1 MTISLT
7 CACGAR
13 LEIDE
18 TFAGQTVHCP
28 DCQRPL
34 TTPRP
39 ERAGVLTS
47 GFALASLT
55 LALVGAFTLLGT
67 VLAVAFGVLALRDI
81 ARRPEQVTGKGYA
94 VAGIALGLLLTAI
107 TGFALT
113 STELFG
119 LSNLPAR
126 MHWAG
131 KLDYD
136 GPEEIIRSRE
146 GFAIKRPSPKWGVKK
161 SDRNDDAPVWED
173 LLLVNV
179 ELDAHLLCYAETV
192 DEKMTLDECLKRV
205 EDGFRDKDRA
215 GIFGDARS
223 PGRRGRTERISTK
236 PLPPLGTAEIA
247 EMLVEKSM
255 AGQDRRF
262 LIRVIKSPGERTAYV
277 LIGGARQSRFARAEP
292 EIRKAL
298 DSFRMVDG
306 ARPQG
311 F

>member
-39 ERAGVLTS
+39 ERAGVVTS
-47 GFALASLT
+47 GFALASLI

-67 VLAVAFGVLALRDI
+67 LLAVVFGVLALRDV

-94 VAGIALGLLLTAI
+94 VAGIALGVFLTAL

-126 MHWAG
+126 WHWAG

-146 GFAIKRPSPKWGVKK
+146 GFAITRPSLKWGVKK
-161 SDRNDDAPVWED
+161 SDRNDDAPGVWED

-179 ELDAHLLCYAETV
+179 EQDAHLLCYAETV
-192 DEKMTLDECLKRV
+192 GENMSLEQCRQKV
-205 EDGFRDKDRA
+205 YNNFRDNDRA
-215 GIFGDARS
+215 EIFGSKQHSSRQKH
-223 PGRRGRTERISTK
+223 TELIATK
-236 PLPPLGTAEIA
+236 ELPLNGTAEVV

-255 AGQDRRF
+255 AGQNRRF
-262 LIRVIKSPGERTAYV
+262 LIRVLKSPGEATAFV
-277 LIGGARQSRFARAEP
+277 LIGGARQSHFARVEP

-298 DSFRMVDG
+298 DSFRRVG
-306 ARPQG
+306 
-311 F
+311 

>member
-7 CACGAR
+7 CVCGAR

-47 GFALASLT
+47 GFALTSLV

-67 VLAVAFGVLALRDI
+67 VLAVVFGVLALRDI
-81 ARRPEQVTGKGYA
+81 ARRPGQVTGKGYA
-94 VAGIALGLLLTAI
+94 VAGIALGVFLTAL

-136 GPEEIIRSRE
+136 GPDEIIRSRE
-146 GFAIKRPSPKWGVKK
+146 GFAVTRPSRRWGVKK
-161 SDRNDDAPVWED
+161 SEHNDDVLPVWED

-179 ELDAHLLCYAETV
+179 EQDAHLLCYAETV
-192 DEKMTLDECLKRV
+192 DEKMSLQQCQDKVLNS
-205 EDGFRDKDRA
+205 FRDNDRA
-215 GIFGDARS
+215 GLFGGKQG
-223 PGRRGRTERISTK
+223 PTRRGQTELISTK
-236 PLPPLGTAEIA
+236 HLPPIGTAEIV

-262 LIRVIKSPGERTAYV
+262 LIRVIRSPGDRTAYV
-277 LIGGARQSRFARAEP
+277 LIGGARRSNFDRVVP
-292 EIRKAL
+292 EIRKGL
-298 DSFRMVDG
+298 ESFR
-306 ARPQG
+306 RPEG
-311 F
+311 